1 MGDVMLTLL
10 KDLIRLPGL
19 SGHERPAQER
29 IQAAWEPL
37 VDELSLSPIG
47 SLHAL
52 KRGSGEAPRPSV
64 LVATHMDAI
73 GMMVSMLD
81 HGLLRVA
88 EIGGLEPRVLPGQP
102 VIVHGRRDLPGLL
115 VQPPAHALPAEDRK
129 GPVAVKYL
137 MVDIGL
143 PPGQVARLVRP
154 GDLVSFAQEPFE
166 QGEDRLVGHSL
177 DNRASVAALTA
188 CLIEL
193 QQRTHLWDLWA
204 VATAQEEET
213 LGGALTSAFALRP
226 AVAVAVDVTWA
237 RAPGLPEHRTFP
249 MGDGPT
255 NAWGPNI
262 HPGVHQALKEAA
274 GRIDV
279 PLALEPLPA
288 HSGTDAF
295 ALQIAGEGI
304 PTGVL
309 GIPLLNMHTPV
320 EAVSIA
326 DIRRTGRLLAE
337 FVAGLPA
344 DFLQTL
350 TLD

>member
-1 MGDVMLTLL
+1 V
-10 KDLIRLPGL
+10 
-19 SGHERPAQER
+19 
-29 IQAAWEPL
+29 
-37 VDELSLSPIG
+37 
-47 SLHAL
+47 
-52 KRGSGEAPRPSV
+52 
-64 LVATHMDAI
+64 
-73 GMMVSMLD
+73 
-81 HGLLRVA
+81 
-88 EIGGLEPRVLPGQP
+88 
-102 VIVHGRRDLPGLL
+102 
-115 VQPPAHALPAEDRK
+115 VQPPAPALPEEVRDQ
-129 GPVAVKYL
+129 PVPVSQL
-137 MVDIGL
+137 LVDVGL
-143 PPGQVARLVRP
+143 PPEQVDRLVRP

-177 DNRASVAALTA
+177 DNRASVAALTV
-188 CLIEL
+188 CLHEL

-213 LGGALTSAFALRP
+213 LAGALTSAYALRP

-249 MGDGPT
+249 LGGGPT

-262 HPGVHQALKEAA
+262 HPGVHTALKEAA
-274 GRIDV
+274 ARMEV
-279 PLALEPLPA
+279 PLAVEALPA

-304 PTGVL
+304 PTGVIGL
-309 GIPLLNMHTPV
+309 PLLNMHTPV
-320 EAVSIA
+320 EAVSLT

-344 DFLQTL
+344 DFTKTL